1 MWHTKDIMAKTS
13 EQTKVN
19 VGPQGR
25 IVIPAGLRRALEIE
39 PGDTLV
45 ARLEDGRI
53 VLEKRANIL
62 ARVRRRFAGVP
73 REVRLSDELIAERR
87 KEAEREL
94 EG

>member
-1 MWHTKDIMAKTS
+1 MAKVL

-25 IVIPAGLRRALEIE
+25 IVIPARLRRALEIE

-53 VLEKRANIL
+53 ILEKRASIL
-62 ARVRRRFAGVP
+62 ARVRRRFAGIP
-73 REVRLSDELIAERR
+73 REVSLSDELIAERR